1 MVDTLSKLNDLMA
14 NGNFAKA
21 EILLFDLLQKQPE
34 NYNLHKNLGMA
45 LLAQKK
51 YNGALKCF
59 EKCYFKDKNDFDVIL
74 NLSFLFLKLQDHE
87 HCINFANEAIKLNP
101 EISGAYQN
109 LATCRLELLDFEEA
123 KKDAN
128 KVIELRGGILSEEFL
143 KYSDFINLYADI
155 LLAKKDMDE
164 FVVFAEKVL
173 DTGIFFGDL
182 FGKLLKHD
190 KNKIKPEYIGV
201 LEKTTKF
208 LDEFKNNAEKNA
220 NIAIAH
226 ICLAEY
232 HHSNDKVLSED
243 HYIKANANISSMQRA
258 PLYARQKMYL
268 NLINYFQD
276 FNDAPIISKI
286 NPEKGNGL
294 IFVIGM
300 PRSGTTLTESI
311 LSTANDIKPGG
322 EKVFFT
328 NNLWSIFSELSK
340 GKIINPEFIEE
351 LGDRFLN
358 TIALQRADAKF
369 FIDKLPAN
377 FLFFKFIQLC
387 FPKAKF
393 VHTFRDPWD
402 NAISLFKANFQESVS
417 YSSSFFGIANEYANY
432 QALMRFWKKMYG
444 EDAFI
449 DIEYENL
456 VSDTENT
463 TKILWDFCN
472 LEGEF
477 SSEKRKG
484 HYANTASQQQV
495 SKDIYQTS
503 LKKQEFQSFKD
514 KFFDDLDQQNQ
525 FWLKKGI

>member
-1 MVDTLSKLNDLMA
+1 
-14 NGNFAKA
+14 
-21 EILLFDLLQKQPE
+21 
-34 NYNLHKNLGMA
+34 
-45 LLAQKK
+45 
-51 YNGALKCF
+51 
-59 EKCYFKDKNDFDVIL
+59 
-74 NLSFLFLKLQDHE
+74 
-87 HCINFANEAIKLNP
+87 
-101 EISGAYQN
+101 
-109 LATCRLELLDFEEA
+109 
-123 KKDAN
+123 
-128 KVIELRGGILSEEFL
+128 
-143 KYSDFINLYADI
+143 
-155 LLAKKDMDE
+155 
-164 FVVFAEKVL
+164 
-173 DTGIFFGDL
+173 
-182 FGKLLKHD
+182 
-190 KNKIKPEYIGV
+190 
-201 LEKTTKF
+201 
-208 LDEFKNNAEKNA
+208 
-220 NIAIAH
+220 
-226 ICLAEY
+226 
-232 HHSNDKVLSED
+232 
-243 HYIKANANISSMQRA
+243 MQRA